1 MDWRQSIEQR
11 FRFDASRGVDPRD
24 IANLNKEVADQPRK
38 LEQSLS
44 SGASALPQIK
54 NQILAQRK
62 ILEGQV
68 TEPRSMKVET
78 LKYLQTSGSAW
89 SC

>member
-1 MDWRQSIEQR
+1 LAQSIEQR
-11 FRFDASRGVDPRD
+11 FRFDASRGVDLRD
-24 IANLNKEVADQPRK
+24 VANHNKEVADQPRK
-38 LEQSLS
+38 LEQSLF

-62 ILEGQV
+62 ILEGRV
-68 TEPRSMKVET
+68 AEPRSMKVET